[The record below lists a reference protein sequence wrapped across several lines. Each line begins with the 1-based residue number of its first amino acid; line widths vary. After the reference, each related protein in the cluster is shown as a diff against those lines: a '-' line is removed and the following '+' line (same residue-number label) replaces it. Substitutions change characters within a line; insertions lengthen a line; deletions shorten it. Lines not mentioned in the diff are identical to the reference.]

1 MSWVTSNGPSLVVA
15 FRSMNAKF
23 AIVRRIMSRTGSC
36 GIIGANSFNVV
47 EDAVYGRRQG
57 LVEEGFEEV
66 VAGGVGGGEA
76 GLQAVEQGHQGV
88 DLGDDAVLFGER
100 WEGDRHS
107 PEIGHIHPLKRN
119 TLCFAIHPKLAK
131 RRINRQSMKCC
142 PRRCRSGKS
151 LHAG

>member
-1 MSWVTSNGPSLVVA
+1 MSWVTSNGPPLVA

-47 EDAVYGRRQG
+47 EYAVYGRRQG

-76 GLQAVEQGHQGV
+76 GLQAVEEGHQGV
-88 DLGDDAVLFGER
+88 DLGDDAVLFGEG
-100 WEGDRHS
+100 WEDHRDAVHLGLVHLRLRGSRDYGTRS
-107 PEIGHIHPLKRN
+107 VAFTKSSMYRRN
-119 TLCFAIHPKLAK
+119 SSERP
-131 RRINRQSMKCC
+131 SMTC
-142 PRRCRSGKS
+142 
-151 LHAG
+151 A

>member
-47 EDAVYGRRQG
+47 EYAVYGRRQG

-66 VAGGVGGGEA
+66 AAGGVGGGEA

-119 TLCFAIHPKLAK
+119 THCFAIHPRLAK
-131 RRINRQSMKCC
+131 QRITRQSNEML
-142 PRRCRSGKS
+142 STTLQIGKRITC
-151 LHAG
+151 